1 MTTPEN
7 PAATPVLVTVANPE
21 ALIPA
26 SLKKEHRVIM
36 PRTIVLTAPATGS
49 PAVGTSIRPL
59 CAADLS
65 REGIIVSAVTNDV
78 VLCMS
83 QSEAQDVA
91 NSTAGIPNPQGFL
104 LKASTT
110 TLAYPPLW
118 IPTTDLIWAVA
129 QSFPAIVSVI
139 MVNKVTG

>member
-1 MTTPEN
+1 
-7 PAATPVLVTVANPE
+7 VSIVNPE
-21 ALIPA
+21 ALLPA
-26 SLKKEHRVIM
+26 SLKKEHHVIT
-36 PRTIVLTAPATGS
+36 PRTIVLTAAGLGTGF
-49 PAVGTSIRPL
+49 RPL

-83 QSEAQDVA
+83 QSEAQDAA
-91 NSTAGIPNPQGFL
+91 NAVAGIPNPQGYL

-118 IPTTDLIWAVA
+118 IPTTDLIWVTA
-129 QSFPAIVSVI
+129 QAFPAIVSVI
-139 MVNKVTG
+139 LINRVKG